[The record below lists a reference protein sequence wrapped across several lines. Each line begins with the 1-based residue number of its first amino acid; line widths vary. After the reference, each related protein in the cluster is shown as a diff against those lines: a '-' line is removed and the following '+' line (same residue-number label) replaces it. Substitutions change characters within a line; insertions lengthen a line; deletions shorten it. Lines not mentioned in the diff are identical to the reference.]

1 VKRLAIALVA
11 AIACAGLAWPA
22 GAQEPLLCRGNV
34 PTILGTPGPDTIVGT
49 PARDV
54 IHADAGDDVVS
65 GEGTGD
71 VICGGFGNDH
81 LGGGGG
87 NDRISGEDDTDVVEG
102 DRGNDRLEGG
112 PGDGDRVR
120 GRLGDDEVNGGP
132 GNRDEAL
139 GDLGIDDV
147 NGGEG
152 DNDLVRGDYG
162 RDTMRG
168 GPGFG
173 DVASFATAIP
183 DRTGP
188 SVTASLASGVATG
201 DGNDTLAEFEDLE
214 GSAYADVLSG
224 DGGGNRIAGG
234 PGNDQLDGG
243 GGTDTAL
250 AGRGTDTCANFVFEF
265 SCGGSGRPDRKATAE
280 IVPSL
285 AGGSG
290 LFVGGT
296 GGEDRVSVEL
306 KPNGTFLVRSPEA
319 PLAPRKACQAL
330 APSQRTLRCQPLA
343 PIHYMLVELGAGDDT
358 LTLGPGLLAAG
369 AVRVGGSAGDD
380 VIRAGEEDDLLQAGD
395 GSDRLL
401 AGAGSD
407 GLLGGPDADI
417 MFGQPGDDL
426 LAAGGPCG
434 GGRLVGNAG
443 DDNGSFARTSDPRE
457 ILEASLESGLA
468 FLRGVGGCRATSL
481 HASLEDLEGTFGR
494 DVLIGDDG
502 DNGFF
507 GQPGADEFY
516 GRGGN
521 DILNARD
528 GQADRVI
535 DCESGDA
542 DEAVT
547 DPTDP
552 TPVGCELGETPAAA
566 RSGG

>member
-1 VKRLAIALVA
+1 
-11 AIACAGLAWPA
+11 
-22 GAQEPLLCRGNV
+22 
-34 PTILGTPGPDTIVGT
+34 
-49 PARDV
+49 V

-65 GEGTGD
+65 GEATGD
-71 VICGGFGNDH
+71 VICGGLGNDH

-152 DNDLVRGDYG
+152 DSDLVRGDYG
-162 RDTMRG
+162 RDTMSG
-168 GPGFG
+168 GPGLG
-173 DVASFATAIP
+173 DMASFATAVP

-188 SVTASLASGVATG
+188 SVVASLATGVATG

-224 DGGGNRIAGG
+224 DGGDNRIAGG
-234 PGNDQLDGG
+234 PGNDRLAGG
-243 GGTDTAL
+243 GGSDSAF
-250 AGRGTDTCANFVFEF
+250 AGRGTDTCTGFAFEF
-265 SCGGSGRPDRKATAE
+265 SCGDSGRPDRKATAE
-280 IVPSL
+280 VVPSL

-296 GGEDRVSVEL
+296 AGEDTITVEL
-306 KPNGTFLVRSPEA
+306 KPNGTFLVRSTDA
-319 PLAPRKACQAL
+319 PLGPRKACRAL
-330 APSQRTLRCQPLA
+330 APSQRTLRCAPLA
-343 PIHYMLVELGAGDDT
+343 PVHYLLVELGAGDDK
-358 LTLGPGLLAAG
+358 LILGTGLIAAG
-369 AVRVGGSAGDD
+369 AVRVGGGAGDD
-380 VIRAGEEDDLLQAGD
+380 VIRAGAEDDHLQAGD

-401 AGAGSD
+401 GGAGSD
-407 GLLGGPDADI
+407 GLLGGPDADF

-434 GGRLVGNAG
+434 GGRLAGNAG
-443 DDNGSFARTSDPRE
+443 DDNASFARTQDPQGVM
-457 ILEASLESGLA
+457 EASLESGRA
-468 FLRGVGGCRATSL
+468 FLRGVVDCRPTIL
-481 HASLEDLEGTFGR
+481 DASLEDLEGTFGR
-494 DVLIGDDG
+494 DVLTGDAG

-516 GRGGN
+516 GRDGN
-521 DILNARD
+521 DIVGARD

-535 DCESGDA
+535 DCEGGDA

-547 DPTDP
+547 DPSDP
-552 TPVGCELGETPAAA
+552 PPVGCELGAPPDAP
-566 RSGG
+566 GG